1 MIPVKKRSFK
11 DKVVAVT
18 GGASGIGKAVGMKFA
33 ANGARIALIDMDAEG
48 LQTCE
53 QEFAKRGWDVTG
65 IVCNVAH
72 ENECLAAMNNIKAH
86 YGGIDVLVNNAGI
99 TLRDAFVHTE
109 MVAYRQVMA
118 VNFFGALYCTKAA
131 MESLLASK
139 GMLIVI
145 SSIAGVAP
153 LPGRTGY
160 CASKHA
166 LHGLF
171 ETMRIELKDHGVHV
185 LIACPTFVKTNL
197 QIRALGGDGKPAAHP
212 QSTMGKVQSPEKTAK
227 AIYTAAIKNKKRV
240 ILTPMGKAAFWL
252 NRLMPELYARVI
264 ANRFKSE
271 LV

>member
-1 MIPVKKRSFK
+1 MQPLRFK
-11 DKVVAVT
+11 DKVVVVT
-18 GGASGIGKAVGMKFA
+18 GGASGIGKAIGMQFA
-33 ANGARIALIDMDAEG
+33 ANGARIALIDMDVEG
-48 LQTCE
+48 LRVCE
-53 QEFAKRGWDVTG
+53 QEFAKKGWDVTG
-65 IVCNVAH
+65 IACNVTH

-99 TLRDAFVHTE
+99 TVRDAFLHTE
-109 MVAYRQVMA
+109 MVAYRQVME

-131 MESLLASK
+131 MESLIASK

-171 ETMRIELKDHGVHV
+171 ETLRIELKAHAVHV

-197 QIRALGGDGKPAAHP
+197 QTRALGGDGKPAAHP
-212 QSTMGKVQSPEKTAK
+212 QSTMGKVQSAEKTAK
-227 AIYTAAIKNKKRV
+227 VIYAAAIKNKKRV